1 MLFSHHLIIIISSLR
16 VLRGVCWSRIFLLEN
31 LPYDRFCT
39 LLLSFWSTLR
49 VYVFGFCNFFA
60 FQRDL
65 RIPKTSEDQVI
76 KPSVVIMFDVV
87 YPRVSLKT
95 LNDYQM
101 ARTKQLSK

>member
-1 MLFSHHLIIIISSLR
+1 
-16 VLRGVCWSRIFLLEN
+16 
-31 LPYDRFCT
+31 
-39 LLLSFWSTLR
+39 
-49 VYVFGFCNFFA
+49 
-60 FQRDL
+60 
-65 RIPKTSEDQVI
+65 DQVI